1 MSQDRDERGRLLPG
15 HHQPGPG
22 RPKRETEQAIL
33 QAITEALDPATIK
46 AALIEA
52 LQIAREQR
60 SPRAIVAVLELAA
73 GYGVGKPVARIH
85 TQETNPIAEALAAM
99 RAMHFGETVTSAAEV
114 VRLVDVRSNGE

>member
-46 AALIEA
+46 AAIIEA

-85 TQETNPIAEALAAM
+85 TQETNPIAEALEAM
-99 RAMHFGETVTSAAEV
+99 RAMHFRGLHAEAPEV
-114 VRLVDVRSNGE
+114 VRLVDVGNGE